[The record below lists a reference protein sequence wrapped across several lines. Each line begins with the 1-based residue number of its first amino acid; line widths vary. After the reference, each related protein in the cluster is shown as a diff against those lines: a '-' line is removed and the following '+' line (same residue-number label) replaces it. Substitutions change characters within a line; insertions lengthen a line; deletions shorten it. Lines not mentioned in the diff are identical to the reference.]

1 MKAINIKRIYSHK
14 ENDGTYRIL
23 IDRLWPRGIKK
34 TDLSIDEWNKEIAP
48 SPQLRLWFDHKKE
61 RFEEFSKLYIEELKS
76 KKEEVERLRKIAEKQ
91 PLTLL
96 YGAKDLEINH
106 AAVLKEFLLNV

>member
-1 MKAINIKRIYSHK
+1 MKTINIKRVYDSK
-14 ENDGTYRIL
+14 ESDGTYRVL

-48 SPQLRLWFDHKKE
+48 SPKLRMWFDHKKE
-61 RFEEFSKLYIEELKS
+61 RFEEFSKLYVEELKL
-76 KKEEVERLRKIAEKQ
+76 KKEEIERLKKVAGKQ

-96 YGAKDLEINH
+96 FGAKDPEINH
-106 AAVLKEFLLNV
+106 AVVLKEFLLNR